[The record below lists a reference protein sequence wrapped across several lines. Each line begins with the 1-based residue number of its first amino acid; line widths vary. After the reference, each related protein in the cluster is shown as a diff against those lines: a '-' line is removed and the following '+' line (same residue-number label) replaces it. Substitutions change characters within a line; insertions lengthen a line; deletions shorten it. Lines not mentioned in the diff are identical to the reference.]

1 MNTNTETKGGAR
13 KRLYAASVA
22 LRWSDMD
29 ANNHVNNAKLF
40 TFFEQV
46 RIEWL
51 VQEGLQNTEQNEGPV
66 VVKTTCEFLRPIP
79 YPETIEVTVYGG
91 APGRTSFPTYYEIVS
106 ATQIGL
112 TYAVGE
118 AIMVWTDRGSG
129 KSRPVPPRLRELLA

>member
-1 MNTNTETKGGAR
+1 MSTSTETKDGAR
-13 KRLYAASVA
+13 KRLYAARVA

-40 TFFEQV
+40 TYFEQA

-51 VQEGLQNTEQNEGPV
+51 ERQGLQNTAQNEGPV

-79 YPETIEVTVYGG
+79 YPETIEVQVYGG

-106 ATQIGL
+106 GTQAGL
-112 TYAVGE
+112 RYAVGE
-118 AIMVWTDRGSG
+118 AIMVWTDRGG
-129 KSRPVPPRLRELLA
+129 GTSRPVPQRLRDLLV